1 MMMMGANHL
10 HLSIGKQANYQ
21 QPPTPEAKQKLVRDR
36 YSLFM
41 NLGSVVVCIVNAKL
55 NLFLNMTLLL
65 LLLLLL
71 LLSTVMITTQNT
83 PPTQLLNYV
92 YS

>member
-1 MMMMGANHL
+1 MGGSVHCITTIYCYSVLNDDMITLVLDSNSHYGTIILFPLMMMMMGANHL

-41 NLGSVVVCIVNAKL
+41 NLGSVVV
-55 NLFLNMTLLL
+55 
-65 LLLLLL
+65 
-71 LLSTVMITTQNT
+71 
-83 PPTQLLNYV
+83 
-92 YS
+92 